1 MTPRGLIRALVAW
14 ACLVSL
20 GSAQNQPA
28 VVERPQMPI
37 PIRPYMAPT
46 IPPIQLRNT
55 DRLHSLIRAGHLY
68 LTVADALAL
77 AIENN
82 LNLEIDRYGPALSQ
96 SALERAKA
104 GGPLRGVP
112 SASAQISSVNA
123 GVGVSGSTL
132 SAGLSSGGGGGTTT
146 GTGAASIQQVG
157 AITPN
162 LDPVLQDATTWAHL
176 SQPQA
181 NTVVSQTDVLVQSVH
196 VDNTTLQEGLLTG
209 GVVQFRNYYQYLKE
223 NAPSDNLN
231 PVTAPHV
238 DLAIQQNFLR
248 GFGIKLNDRNIRIA
262 KLNTTASLEMYRSQ
276 LLDLVAQVLNLYW
289 NLVSANDELRARQ
302 HALEVAQK
310 FVEDTRKEIGAG
322 AIPRVQL
329 PRAEAE
335 AASRRTDLTIA
346 EANVRQQATLLKEA
360 LSHTED
366 PALEAADIVPLE
378 QIQVPQ
384 TDDLP
389 PLRQAVA
396 TAMAKRPDVAVA
408 KFRDET
414 TEISLLG
421 TTNPLMPSLQATLQ
435 TYDRGVGGTP
445 QIVDGQSP
453 NPYFIG
459 GYGTALGQIFR
470 HNFPNYQATVNFSI
484 SVGNRQ
490 AQGDYGIDQLTF
502 RQQQVRGQRDMNQ
515 IVVDL
520 SSQMSALRQARL
532 RYSAARDTRILQEQL
547 LEAEQKKFT
556 SGLST
561 FNDLIIDQRAV
572 VTAQISEVTAMATYV
587 RARVSLDQVMGET
600 LEVNHISLAEG
611 LNGRVSRESTLP
623 ATIEAPKK

>member
-1 MTPRGLIRALVAW
+1 MTARELVRGSIAC

-20 GSAQNQPA
+20 CSAQNQPV
-28 VVERPQMPI
+28 VVERPQTPI
-37 PIRPYMAPT
+37 PIRSYMAPA
-46 IPPIQLRNT
+46 IPPIRLRNT

-68 LTVADALAL
+68 LTVADTLAL

-82 LNLEIDRYGPALSQ
+82 LNLEVERYGPALAQ
-96 SALERAKA
+96 SALERSKA

-132 SAGLSSGGGGGTTT
+132 SAGLSGGSSGGTSGGS
-146 GTGAASIQQVG
+146 GAASIQQVG

-162 LDPVLQDATTWAHL
+162 LDPVLQSASTWAHL
-176 SQPQA
+176 TQPQA
-181 NTVVSQTDVLVQSVH
+181 NTVVSQTDALVQTIH

-209 GVVQFRNYYQYLKE
+209 GIVQFRNYYQYLKE

-231 PVTAPHV
+231 PVTAPHM

-248 GFGIKLNDRNIRIA
+248 GFGVKLNNRDIRIA
-262 KLNTTASLEMYRSQ
+262 RINTTASLEAYRSQ

-289 NLVSANDELRARQ
+289 NLVSANDELQARQ
-302 HALEVAQK
+302 RALEVAQK
-310 FVEDTRKEIGAG
+310 FVEDTRREIGAG

-346 EANVRQQATLLKEA
+346 EANVRQQAILLKEA

-366 PALEAADIVPLE
+366 PALEAAEIVPLE
-378 QIQVPQ
+378 RITIPE
-384 TDDLP
+384 TDNLP

-421 TTNPLMPSLQATLQ
+421 TTNPLLPTLQATLQ

-445 QIVDGQSP
+445 QIVDGQGP
-453 NPYFIG
+453 NPYFVG
-459 GYGTALGQIFR
+459 SYGTALGQIFR
-470 HNFPNYQATVNFSI
+470 HNFPNYQANVNFSI
-484 SVGNRQ
+484 AVGNRQ

-502 RQQQVRGQRDMNQ
+502 RQQQVRGQRDLNQ

-572 VTAQISEVTAMATYV
+572 VTARISEVNAMATYV

-611 LNGRVSRESTLP
+611 LSGRISRESALP
-623 ATIEAPKK
+623 AIPEAPKK